1 MKVQKGDAGYIS
13 AQKKRRL
20 LITAGLFV
28 LPLAV
33 FALGLL
39 YFGKRENV
47 LTVVAVVGCLPGCR
61 SMVGLVMIMMRK
73 PGPGEMISEI
83 QAHAGGLTMAY
94 ELFFTTYEKNVYV
107 DAAAVC
113 GNTVVCYT
121 KNETRE
127 NADFIQEHI
136 QKMIRHNGYPVSVI
150 VMNGNTDRFLERL
163 DSMNKNRYSL
173 QEGITFSPDPRYPG
187 LSRDEMVRHIML
199 TLVL

>member
-94 ELFFTTYEKNVYV
+94 ELFFTTYEKMFTWMPPLC
-107 DAAAVC
+107 AATRLCAIRKMRP
-113 GNTVVCYT
+113 GRTQISFRNTYR
-121 KNETRE
+121 K
-127 NADFIQEHI
+127 
-136 QKMIRHNGYPVSVI
+136 
-150 VMNGNTDRFLERL
+150 
-163 DSMNKNRYSL
+163 
-173 QEGITFSPDPRYPG
+173 
-187 LSRDEMVRHIML
+187 
-199 TLVL
+199 